1 MKSEVQSP
9 KSKVGAEPSPA
20 ASARLRPIYRAA
32 WLAMRLVSATYFNWR
47 VLGVENV
54 PLTGPVILA
63 ANHVSFADPPM
74 IGCAVPR
81 AISYLARDTLFTKP
95 GLGWLIRQLNAVPV
109 DRDGGGASGLK
120 AILDRLHDGGG
131 IILFPEGTR
140 SPDGNLQAARSG
152 VGLTVI
158 KSEAPV
164 VPVRLFG
171 MFEAWPRS
179 RACPRPGQVTLKFGR
194 PLDFTALRA
203 EAKTCSK
210 PRLKAIYQQVTDE
223 IMTTIGRL
231 EPSEE
236 IGRFPNH

>member
-1 MKSEVQSP
+1 MSGRSP
-9 KSKVGAEPSPA
+9 GWDPASPEI
-20 ASARLRPIYRAA
+20 RPIYRLVWLATRMFSAA
-32 WLAMRLVSATYFNWR
+32 WLNWR

-54 PLTGPVILA
+54 PVTGPVILA
-63 ANHVSFADPPM
+63 ANHVSFADPPV
-74 IGCAVPR
+74 IGSALPR
-81 AISYLARDTLFTKP
+81 AISYLARDTLFDSP

-120 AILDRLHDGGG
+120 AILDRLHAGGG

-140 SPDGNLQAARSG
+140 SPDGRLQSARSG

-179 RACPRPGQVTLKFGR
+179 RALPRPGRITLKFGR
-194 PLDFTALRA
+194 PVDFSALRA
-203 EAKTCSK
+203 EARCCPK

-223 IMTTIGRL
+223 IMGAIDRL
-231 EPSEE
+231 DPAEE
-236 IGRFPNH
+236 IRRFPR